1 MQACRKDTVY
11 QVDFKTASMPEG
23 GRLSV
28 EQWDTLVDGA
38 GAAQVQ
44 KLPIF
49 GWPLI
54 GRSMAAVTQPSA

>member
-1 MQACRKDTVY
+1 LA
-11 QVDFKTASMPEG
+11 AG
-23 GRLSV
+23 G
-28 EQWDTLVDGA
+28 

-54 GRSMAAVTQPSA
+54 ERSVEAVAEPTT